1 MKTHILNDTW
11 NRSCFEKMPSKK
23 NDEFNL
29 KTETEILQERAEV
42 LGRAG
47 EALSSAL
54 SVLNAIEERITV
66 LTRTLTAGES
76 AEETYRAINRE
87 IKQFNRAREHAK
99 VRYYYLIV
107 TREAMGFRRHST
119 VEEAYRIPPRKKPLM
134 RME

>member
-1 MKTHILNDTW
+1 M
-11 NRSCFEKMPSKK
+11 
-23 NDEFNL
+23 
-29 KTETEILQERAEV
+29 

-54 SVLNAIEERITV
+54 SVLNAIEARINE
-66 LTRTLTAGES
+66 LAARESPGES
-76 AEETYRAINRE
+76 AEEAYRAVNRE

>member
-23 NDEFNL
+23 NDEFNV

-47 EALSSAL
+47 EALSRAIDAL
-54 SVLNAIEERITV
+54 YAIEERIAE
-66 LTRTLTAGES
+66 LMRTSAGSES
-76 AEETYRAINRE
+76 SEEAYRAVNRE
-87 IKQFNRAREHAK
+87 IQNFNRAREHAK

-107 TREAMGFRRHST
+107 TREAMGFRRHTT